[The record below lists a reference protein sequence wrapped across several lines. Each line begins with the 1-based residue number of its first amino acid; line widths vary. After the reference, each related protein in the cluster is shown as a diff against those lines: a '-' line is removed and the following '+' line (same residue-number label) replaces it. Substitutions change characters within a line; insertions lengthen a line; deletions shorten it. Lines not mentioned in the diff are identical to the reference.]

1 MSEKQ
6 DTSLGAPGAKAGVA
20 PVTVLLPT
28 IGRPDLV
35 RGCLESLARCVPRA
49 DEIIVIDSSKD
60 DAVARVVSA
69 FAGEGARAIPCPRPG
84 IGAAFNLG
92 LREARHEFVLLT
104 NDDCTV
110 ERSWVERGL
119 TYARAT
125 GDAIVTGRVRPDGDP
140 RAVPST
146 IEDAVARQYVGRPDF
161 VLFTQC
167 MALARSSVLAFG
179 GFDEHV
185 CPSAEDNDLSYRWLR
200 AGRRIHYEPDFVV
213 WHHDWRTRQQL
224 ERLYVNY
231 GIGQGMV
238 YGKHLRRRDLL
249 ITRYLL
255 ADLSAGCRGVIA
267 RAVRGPRGYADP
279 RIGLLRGLPVG
290 LARGWRAA
298 RAPSTTDAE
307 GVGGRRGL

>member
-1 MSEKQ
+1 MQ
-6 DTSLGAPGAKAGVA
+6 DTSLRGAGEKTRVA

-35 RGCLESLARCVPRA
+35 RRCLESLAHCAPRA
-49 DEIIVIDSSKD
+49 DEIIVIDSSRD
-60 DAVARVVSA
+60 DAVATVVSA
-69 FAGEGARAIPCPRPG
+69 FADVGTRAIPCPTPG

-110 ERSWVERGL
+110 ERSWVERGHSHV
-119 TYARAT
+119 R
-125 GDAIVTGRVRPDGDP
+125 GKSDAIVTGRVRPEGDP

-146 IEDAVARQYVGRPDF
+146 IDDAVARHYAGKPDF

-167 MALARSSVLAFG
+167 MALSREIVLAFG

-185 CPSAEDNDLSYRWLR
+185 RPSAEDNDLSYRWLR
-200 AGRRIHYEPDFVV
+200 AGRRVHYEPDFVV
-213 WHHDWRTRQQL
+213 WHHDWRTRHQL
-224 ERLYVNY
+224 ERLYINY

-238 YGKHLRRRDLL
+238 YGKHLRRGDLL

-255 ADLSAGCRGVIA
+255 ADLVAGCRGVIA
-267 RAVRGPRGYADP
+267 RAVLGPRPYADA
-279 RIGLLRGLPVG
+279 RLGLLQGLPVG

-298 RAPSTTDAE
+298 RASSTAE
-307 GVGGRRGL
+307 GNGASRDV

>member
-1 MSEKQ
+1 MQRASLRAGQEK
-6 DTSLGAPGAKAGVA
+6 ARVA

-35 RGCLESLARCVPRA
+35 RRCLESLARCDPRA
-49 DEIIVIDSSKD
+49 DEVIVIDSSKD
-60 DAVARVVSA
+60 DAVARIASA
-69 FAGEGARAIPCPRPG
+69 FADMGTRAMPCPQPG

-110 ERSWVERGL
+110 ERSWVERGH
-119 TYARAT
+119 AHVRAKD
-125 GDAIVTGRVRPDGDP
+125 DAIVTGRVLPDGDP

-146 IEDAVARQYVGRPDF
+146 IEDAVARHYAGKPDF
-161 VLFTQC
+161 VLYTQC
-167 MALARSSVLAFG
+167 MALTRSTVLAFG

-185 CPSAEDNDLSYRWLR
+185 RPSAEDNDLSYRWLR

-213 WHHDWRTRQQL
+213 WHHDWRTRDQL
-224 ERLYVNY
+224 ERLYVSY

-238 YGKHLRRRDLL
+238 YGKHLRRGDLL

-255 ADLSAGCRGVIA
+255 ADLLAGCRGVIA
-267 RAVRGPRGYADP
+267 RAVLGPRPYADS
-279 RIGLLRGLPVG
+279 RLGLLRGLPVG
-290 LARGWRAA
+290 LARGWRAK
-298 RAPSTTDAE
+298 RAPSTADAE
-307 GVGGRRGL
+307 GRGGRRGV

>member
-1 MSEKQ
+1 MEPMPFRAQ
-6 DTSLGAPGAKAGVA
+6 GAEARVA
-20 PVTVLLPT
+20 PVTVVLPT

-35 RGCLESLARCVPRA
+35 RGCLESLARCAPRA
-49 DEIIVIDSSKD
+49 DEIIVIDSSED

-69 FAGEGARAIPCPRPG
+69 FADVGTRAIPCRTPG
-84 IGAAFNLG
+84 IGSAFNLG
-92 LREARHEFVLLT
+92 LREARHEIVLLT

-110 ERSWVERGL
+110 EPSWVERGQTHL
-119 TYARAT
+119 RAG

-140 RAVPST
+140 RVVPST
-146 IEDAVARQYVGRPDF
+146 IDDPVAREHVGSPDF

-167 MALARSSVLAFG
+167 MALTRSTVLAFG
-179 GFDEHV
+179 GFDEQV
-185 CPSAEDNDLSYRWLR
+185 RPSAEDNDLSYRWLR

-213 WHHDWRTRQQL
+213 WHHDWRTRDQL

-238 YGKHLRRRDLL
+238 YGKHLRRGDLL

-267 RAVRGPRGYADP
+267 RAVLGPRPYADP
-279 RIGLLRGLPVG
+279 RLGLLRGLPVG
-290 LARGWRAA
+290 LARGWRAG
-298 RAPSTTDAE
+298 RAPSAPDADGGE
-307 GVGGRRGL
+307 GRRGV